1 MIKLLYVENSLAIY
15 GGVERVLVDKLNWLA
30 EYGHCEV
37 RLLTANQGKHPVVF
51 SLNLNVKSFDVGIP
65 LYQIYSYSWWKR
77 YYLEY
82 RLHKKFQQRL
92 SEVINRESPH
102 IIICTRLDYV
112 YDVIKVKGEIPMIYE
127 SHDSFLMYKFER
139 LSFLRRFRILLYYQ
153 CLKKAQTI
161 VSLTHGDAMKW
172 RKLTPKVVVIP
183 NSVHLN
189 NSGRYS
195 DCCSKSVIFV
205 GRYSYQKDIRIL
217 VKIWG
222 EVQLRHPDWHLHIF
236 GGYGELQKELVTY
249 IRKTDMN
256 IVIHQPTSG
265 IFEEYMKN
273 SILLMTSRYEPFGLV
288 LPEAMSCGL
297 PVVAFDCPY
306 GPADIISDGI
316 DGFLIKDRDIGAYV
330 EKVCLL
336 MDNLELRQKMGAAGI
351 ESSQKYAASQIMPQW
366 IKLFKNLINN

>member
-1 MIKLLYVENSLAIY
+1 M
-15 GGVERVLVDKLNWLA
+15 
-30 EYGHCEV
+30 
-37 RLLTANQGKHPVVF
+37 
-51 SLNLNVKSFDVGIP
+51 
-65 LYQIYSYSWWKR
+65 
-77 YYLEY
+77 
-82 RLHKKFQQRL
+82 
-92 SEVINRESPH
+92 
-102 IIICTRLDYV
+102 
-112 YDVIKVKGEIPMIYE
+112 
-127 SHDSFLMYKFER
+127 
-139 LSFLRRFRILLYYQ
+139 
-153 CLKKAQTI
+153 
-161 VSLTHGDAMKW
+161 
-172 RKLTPKVVVIP
+172 
-183 NSVHLN
+183 
-189 NSGRYS
+189 
-195 DCCSKSVIFV
+195 
-205 GRYSYQKDIRIL
+205 
-217 VKIWG
+217 KIWG